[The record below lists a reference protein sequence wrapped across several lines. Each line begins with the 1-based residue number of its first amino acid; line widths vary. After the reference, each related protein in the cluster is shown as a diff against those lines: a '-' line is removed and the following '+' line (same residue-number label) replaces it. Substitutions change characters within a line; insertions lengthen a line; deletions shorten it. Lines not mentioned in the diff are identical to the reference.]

1 MPATKFDVVKGKL
14 TEALLSD
21 EVTPSAATRI
31 SGMLE
36 ELAHQSTTEK
46 RLDAMNRELENIMGN
61 LTGPTVDEIKSKV
74 AKGEIGI
81 VEMIGYSTAG
91 SFGQS
96 ARKSKRYVPLIS
108 GTICVIVALL
118 IFYRFS
124 GLWTYVVAGLLI
136 SLAWASIKTGL
147 FSSDKEIRE
156 LTEPGPVSEDTKK
169 KFQDRLR

>member
-1 MPATKFDVVKGKL
+1 MTATKFDTVKEKL

-36 ELAHQSTTEK
+36 ELAHEPITEK
-46 RLDAMNRELENIMGN
+46 RLDAMNRELEDIMGN

-74 AKGEIGI
+74 ATGELGI
-81 VEMIGYSTAG
+81 SEMASYSTSH
-91 SFGQS
+91 SFGKG
-96 ARKSKRYVPLIS
+96 AEKSRRYVPVIFGAVCLIVS
-108 GTICVIVALL
+108 LF
-118 IFYRFS
+118 IFYKFS
-124 GLWTYVVAGLLI
+124 GLWTYIAAGFLLM
-136 SLAWASIKTGL
+136 LAWGSIKTG
-147 FSSDKEIRE
+147 FFASEKKMRE